1 MIRLFTHY
9 IYLFIGIATTSAI
22 YIAIYVHLRRSPT
35 SVPSRAFLMY
45 PIIYVVCT
53 LPIAIGRILNMA
65 NIRLPV
71 EYFCF
76 AGALIAFNGFLD
88 CVLYGLT
95 RNSIIFAP
103 TDAMGRQDT
112 GVKTF
117 TFLTPPTKQFGNL
130 VSIQA
135 GDKRRRKADER
146 KMGGLWSWQ
155 RIGGRP
161 DMVGSDNIH
170 MDMVTS
176 VTIERRTD
184 LAAQAASSNITD
196 SARAA

>member
-1 MIRLFTHY
+1 
-9 IYLFIGIATTSAI
+9 
-22 YIAIYVHLRRSPT
+22 
-35 SVPSRAFLMY
+35 
-45 PIIYVVCT
+45 
-53 LPIAIGRILNMA
+53 MA

-88 CVLYGLT
+88 CVLYGFT

-103 TDAMGRQDT
+103 ADDMGRQDT

-130 VSIQA
+130 VSVQA
-135 GDKRRRKADER
+135 GDKRKRKADER
-146 KMGGLWSWQ
+146 KMAGMWSWQ

-161 DMVGSDNIH
+161 DMGGSDTIH
-170 MDMVTS
+170 MDLVTS
-176 VTIERRTD
+176 VTIERRTELD
-184 LAAQAASSNITD
+184 GRQADQAHQVQH
-196 SARAA
+196 ARQPG